1 MAKYIL
7 GIDETGSFLLQEG
20 ASSFVCG
27 VQITAGEL
35 ALRKAYQQLYED
47 FEFPTPVPSACNELL
62 QLSNVQE
69 GEDKS
74 RFHFNRL
81 TSVQVEKCKQR
92 LLPFVEN
99 VFVSS
104 GKPALYA
111 NNQNWWLIA
120 IVVVIR
126 GFLKHT
132 KFESGSEIEVWIDN
146 RSEKVWGIMD
156 GERPEFTTYHDLLK
170 EQIEKFVKCDV
181 PENCE
186 LQIRFKSDTTNFF
199 INLADIVCGLVRKDK
214 KLLADKTT
222 KCSCQTFTENT
233 DPRAYVNSKPMIAM
247 VLILQELS
255 SNVFTHTSLVPELLT
270 KLRREPENYGVVWE
284 MFNDLLKFKIKERN
298 QQSHLVE
305 LKRVVEYFRNELLKS
320 PVVLESSKLLD
331 MMVVIVEYYSHIGEA
346 DLPISRQQFIE
357 QLCKNEGKGET
368 RILRKWEKL
377 LSFSLRE
384 AQCNFNNYSFAQV
397 RDTFEQLYSTQD
409 ALIKSL
415 PNEVVGDSN
424 RKDEPI
430 TAILGTLA
438 QSYAY
443 SNDLENAIDYLNL
456 SKEYAIRTSSVTASY
471 LCCAY
476 HRMKDWE
483 QAKTAFEQQ
492 AGTTLEQ
499 YSSQQDFSNLWCLL
513 NYCKLCALDVYLN
526 GQTEYAIPLEAIM
539 GTDQKEYPY
548 PLVRKWAGIALFLK
562 DSERYKVE
570 ISQLFDRA
578 ITDLL
583 LSENGLAIRTLALP
597 IIQCYA
603 LVNNQNPYHTQYG
616 RYLAELKS
624 QSPSFALYVNE
635 TAPVL
640 NSIKNDAD
648 MWERAMALPFM
659 YS

>member
-20 ASSFVCG
+20 TSSFVCG
-27 VQITAGEL
+27 VQINKSEL
-35 ALRKAYQQLYED
+35 ALRQAYQQLYED
-47 FEFPTPVPSACNELL
+47 FEFPAPIPSTCNELL
-62 QLSNVQE
+62 QFSSPQGNNN
-69 GEDKS
+69 KA
-74 RFHFNRL
+74 RFHFNHL
-81 TSVQVEKCKQR
+81 TSAQVEKCKQR

-132 KFESGSEIEVWIDN
+132 QFEPGAEIEVWIDN
-146 RSEKVWGIMD
+146 RDKKVWGVI
-156 GERPEFTTYHDLLK
+156 EEKRPEFITYHNLMK

-181 PENCE
+181 PENCK
-186 LQIRFKSDTTNFF
+186 LQIRFKSDTSNFF
-199 INLADIVCGLVRKDK
+199 INLADIVCGLVRKEK
-214 KLLADKTT
+214 KLLANKTT

-233 DPRAYVNSKPMIAM
+233 DPRAYINSKPLIAM

-255 SNVFTHTSLVPELLT
+255 SNVFTHTTLIPELLT
-270 KLRREPENYGVVWE
+270 KLRQEAENYCVVWE

-305 LKRVVEYFRNELLKS
+305 LKRVVEHFRNELLKS
-320 PVVLESSKLLD
+320 PIVLDSSKMLD

-346 DLPISRQQFIE
+346 DMPITRQQFIE
-357 QLCKNEGKGET
+357 QLCKNDDKGET

-384 AQCNFNNYSFAQV
+384 AQCHFNNYSFTPV
-397 RDTFEQLYSTQD
+397 RDTFEQLYSTQET
-409 ALIKSL
+409 LIKSL
-415 PNEVVGDSN
+415 PNEVAGDSN

-456 SKEYAIRTSSVTASY
+456 SKDYAISTSSVTASY
-471 LCCAY
+471 LCCTY

-499 YSSQQDFSNLWCLL
+499 YSIQKDFPNLWCLL

-526 GQTEYAIPLEAIM
+526 GQTEYTIPLEAIM
-539 GTDQKEYPY
+539 RSDQKEYPY
-548 PLVRKWAGIALFLK
+548 PLVRKWAGITLFLM
-562 DSERYKVE
+562 DPERYKSEV
-570 ISQLFDRA
+570 SQLFDRA

-583 LSENGLAIRTLALP
+583 LPENGLAIRTLALP

-616 RYLAELKS
+616 RYMIEMKS
-624 QSPSFALYVNE
+624 QSPSFTQHVNNK
-635 TAPVL
+635 APVL

-648 MWERAMALPFM
+648 MWQRAMALPFI